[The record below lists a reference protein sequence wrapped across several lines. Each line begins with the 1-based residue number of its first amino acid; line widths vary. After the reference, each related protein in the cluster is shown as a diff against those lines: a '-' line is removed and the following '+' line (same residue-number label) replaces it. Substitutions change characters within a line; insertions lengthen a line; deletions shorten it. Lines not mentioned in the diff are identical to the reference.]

1 MSSKLHPDSSNLLEH
16 VIKPAFE
23 ISLKK
28 RRLRVSRNNQYKGNR
43 EPFLLNLENY
53 GKLAYHLTRSRDLKN
68 TRSQFSTGKDYLY
81 DLYGDV
87 PHDLTGNGLSH
98 LCPS

>member
-53 GKLAYHLTRSRDLKN
+53 EKLAYHL